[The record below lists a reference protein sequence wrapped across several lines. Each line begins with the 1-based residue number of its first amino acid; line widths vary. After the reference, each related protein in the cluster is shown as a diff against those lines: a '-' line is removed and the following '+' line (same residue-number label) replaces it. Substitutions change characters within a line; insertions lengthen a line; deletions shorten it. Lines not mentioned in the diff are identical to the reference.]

1 MEKFTTMDFSNLK
14 EFSVYFFQILN
25 ERNYEEI
32 EKNLSENV
40 SLDFPYKPVIQG
52 RERVMIFLKALHRRY
67 EYLLFDVKHV
77 FNDTNNV
84 CVIWENHGKTVLGEM
99 YSNRGLTY
107 IRLNDENKVEFLSDY
122 FKNTVFPK

>member
-1 MEKFTTMDFSNLK
+1 MNFLNLK

-25 ERNYEEI
+25 ERNYVEI
-32 EKNLSENV
+32 ENNLSENV
-40 SLDFPYKPVIQG
+40 GLDFPYKPVIQG

-77 FNDTNNV
+77 FNEANDI
-84 CVIWENHGKTVLGEM
+84 CVIWENYGKTVSGEM

-107 IRLNDENKVEFLSDY
+107 IRLDAEAKVEFLSDY